1 MADGYTILTL
11 YDGSLFARCR
21 IYDSSTILVKGV
33 MSPEEV
39 ARLDGHLYA
48 GYILKRGKFNAHQTA
63 LDYLAAKGYEVL
75 PVYHPN
81 IDFSSA
87 REG

>member
-1 MADGYTILTL
+1 MTEGYTILTL
-11 YDGSLFARCR
+11 YDGSLFARCG
-21 IYDSSTILVKGV
+21 IHDSSTILVKGM

-48 GYILKRGKFNAHQTA
+48 GYIRNRGKFNAHQTA
-63 LDYLAAKGYEVL
+63 LDYLAGKGYDVL
-75 PVYHPN
+75 PVLHPR
-81 IDFSSA
+81 IDYSSG